1 MKAYPEIK
9 TFQMGLDYNSTN
21 VQPYGK
27 QKALNIHQYNTN

>member
-21 VQPYGK
+21 VQPHGK
-27 QKALNIHQYNTN
+27 QKALNIH